1 MKKQQRGSGFMPEL
15 PEMENYRR
23 LLNQKIAGQTLTQ
36 VQINREKSINV
47 HPTLFISTVTNQKV
61 VTVNRRGKHLLFHLD
76 NGQVLLLH
84 LMLGGWMYF
93 GTEEDKPDR
102 TIQVRLSFGNHHL
115 YFIGLRLGY
124 LHLYS
129 EQDVEKELS
138 PLGPEPLD
146 PQFTLPAF
154 LNLLDD
160 RRGKI
165 KSKLLDQEF
174 IAGIGNCYSDEICY
188 HAGIKTKRSIEDI
201 GETERNQLYQ
211 SMKQVLLDALQHG
224 GYMENPFFKGDNLT
238 GGYNDLC
245 LVYDREGESCK
256 RCGTTIIK
264 EMLSSR
270 KTFFCPNCQK

>member
-1 MKKQQRGSGFMPEL
+1 MPEL

-23 LLNQKIAGQTLTQ
+23 LLNQKITGQTITQ
-36 VQINREKSINV
+36 VQINREKSVNV
-47 HPTLFISTVTNQKV
+47 NPNLFINTVTNQRIV
-61 VTVNRRGKHLLFHLD
+61 SVNRRGKHLLFHLD
-76 NGQVLLLH
+76 NGQVMLLH

-93 GTEEDKPDR
+93 GTEEDKPNR

-124 LHLYS
+124 LHLYNQ
-129 EQDVEKELS
+129 QDVDKELS

-146 PQFTLPAF
+146 PQFTAQAF
-154 LNLLDD
+154 LKLLGD

-188 HAGIKTKRSIEDI
+188 HARIKTKRNIEEI
-201 GETERNQLYQ
+201 EENERNQLYQ

-224 GYMENPFFKGDNLT
+224 GYMENPLFKGDNLT
-238 GGYNDLC
+238 GGYNNLC
-245 LVYDREGESCK
+245 LVYDREGENCK
-256 RCGTTIIK
+256 RCGSTIIK
-264 EMLSSR
+264 EMISSR

>member
-1 MKKQQRGSGFMPEL
+1 MPEL

-23 LLNQKIAGQTLTQ
+23 LLNQKIAAQTITQ
-36 VQINREKSINV
+36 VQINREKSVNV
-47 HPTLFISTVTNQKV
+47 NTKLFINSVTNQKLM
-61 VTVNRRGKHLLFHLD
+61 TVNRRGKHLLFHLE

-93 GTEEDKPDR
+93 GTEDDKPER

-129 EQDVEKELS
+129 ELDVQNELS
-138 PLGPEPLD
+138 SLGPEPLE

-154 LNLLDD
+154 LKLLDD

-165 KSKLLDQEF
+165 KTKLLDQEF

-188 HAGIKTKRSIEDI
+188 HAGIRTKRSLEDM
-201 GETERNQLYQ
+201 GEPERNQLYQ
-211 SMKQVLLDALQHG
+211 SMKHVLLDALKHG
-224 GYMENPFFKGDNLT
+224 GYMENPFFHGDNLT
-238 GGYNDLC
+238 GGYNNLC
-245 LVYDREGESCK
+245 LVYDREGEKCK
-256 RCGTTIIK
+256 RCGSTIIK
-264 EMLSSR
+264 EMISSR
-270 KTFFCPNCQK
+270 KTYFCPNCQK

>member
-1 MKKQQRGSGFMPEL
+1 MPEL

-23 LLNQKIAGQTLTQ
+23 MLNQKVAGQTITE

-47 HPTLFISTVTNQKV
+47 NPVLFSSTVVNQKI

-84 LMLGGWMYF
+84 LMLGGWMYL
-93 GTEEDKPDR
+93 GTEEDKPNR
-102 TIQVRLSFGNHHL
+102 TIQVRLSFGHHHL

-129 EQDVEKELS
+129 EQDVQKELS

-146 PQFTLPAF
+146 PPFTAQAF
-154 LNLLDD
+154 LKLLGD

-188 HAGIKTKRSIEDI
+188 HAEIKTKRSIEDI
-201 GETERNQLYQ
+201 KENERNQLYL
-211 SMKQVLLDALQHG
+211 SMKHVLLDALKHG
-224 GYMENPFFKGDNLT
+224 GYMENPFFKGDDLT
-238 GGYNDLC
+238 GGYNNLC
-245 LVYDREGESCK
+245 LVYDREGEPCK
-256 RCGTTIIK
+256 RCGGTIVK
-264 EMLSSR
+264 EMISSR